1 MKKNAS
7 VQDKEKRASEEL
19 QEMKNNMDETIQE
32 PEDNMD
38 GEDQEPESNIDSE
51 GQNPEDG
58 DQEPEDNMD
67 GEDQEPESNIDSEGQ
82 NPEDGDQEPEEQ
94 EPEDTPK
101 VLMAVYPILYHSHQ
115 YKIGDTLPANDPE
128 MVKAWLDAGTA
139 AWQTL
144 GGESLQARFE
154 TAIPGLPGRTA
165 GYGEGLVGRIPENGS
180 RRK

>member
-19 QEMKNNMDETIQE
+19 QEMKNNMDETI
-32 PEDNMD
+32 
-38 GEDQEPESNIDSE
+38 
-51 GQNPEDG
+51 
-58 DQEPEDNMD
+58 QEPEDNMD

>member
-19 QEMKNNMDETIQE
+19 QEMKNSMDETIQE

-38 GEDQEPESNIDSE
+38 SEDHELESNIDSE

-58 DQEPEDNMD
+58 DQEPEDA
-67 GEDQEPESNIDSEGQ
+67 
-82 NPEDGDQEPEEQ
+82 
-94 EPEDTPK
+94 PK

-144 GGESLQARFE
+144 GGESPQARFE

-180 RRK
+180 RKK